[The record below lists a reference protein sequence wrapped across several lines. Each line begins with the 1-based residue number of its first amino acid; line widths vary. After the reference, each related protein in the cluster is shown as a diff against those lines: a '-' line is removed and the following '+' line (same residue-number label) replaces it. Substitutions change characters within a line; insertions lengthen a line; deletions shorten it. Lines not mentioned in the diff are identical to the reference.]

1 MAKASAGMLESEHE
15 LVCIEAVAAPIHRR
29 YYSYYILDKLAAFS
43 VIADPMKPYL

>member
-1 MAKASAGMLESEHE
+1 MAKASAGMLDSQYE

-29 YYSYYILDKLAAFS
+29 YYSYYILDKLTSFG